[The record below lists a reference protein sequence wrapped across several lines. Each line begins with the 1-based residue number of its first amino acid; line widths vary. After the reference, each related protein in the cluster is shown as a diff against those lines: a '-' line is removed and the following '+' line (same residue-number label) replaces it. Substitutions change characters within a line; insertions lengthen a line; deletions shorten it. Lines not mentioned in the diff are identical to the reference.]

1 LYARRRS
8 VSKEAATTN
17 RPFIGPS
24 FIRRLLVGAATAII
38 VSLLLL
44 MGTQQEAWAQSAE
57 APQAY
62 CGPWEVEPRDTSRVE
77 TSTESSGEVDWQYLP
92 ETQYWN
98 YRWCHSP
105 EVSGGWYKD
114 YAGYSLT
121 TPDATLTITP
131 STDSVVVGEPV
142 TFRITQTNDE
152 PDTYLNLVSIN
163 FVFFYYSTPYE
174 FVSASS
180 SQGQCTYLPR
190 ANPKGTVACELGTLP
205 PGASVEMNIVVV
217 PQEPGSLAGNA
228 HSSFGVIGRAPY
240 RLTPSTEVNVTV
252 EPA

>member
-1 LYARRRS
+1 
-8 VSKEAATTN
+8 VSMEAATTN
-17 RPFIGPS
+17 KP
-24 FIRRLLVGAATAII
+24 FIRRLLVGAATAVI

-57 APQAY
+57 APQVY
-62 CGPWEVEPRDTSRVE
+62 CGPWEVEPSNTSRIE
-77 TSTESSGEVDWQYLP
+77 TSTDSSGMDDGQYVS

-98 YRWCHSP
+98 YRWCYSP
-105 EVSGGWYKD
+105 EVSGGWYRD

-121 TPDATLTITP
+121 APDATLATTP
-131 STDSVVVGEPV
+131 SDDSVAVGEPV
-142 TFRITQTNDE
+142 TFHLTQTNND
-152 PDTYLNLVSIN
+152 PDTHLGPVVTFLS
-163 FVFFYYSTPYE
+163 FFYDSPPYE

-205 PGASVEMNIVVV
+205 PGVSVEMDIVVV